1 MLSELT
7 LSNWEDRQENLDQAE
22 IERRLAEAQASEAE
36 AEKNRAEEE
45 RAKAEAEKLKAETER
60 VKSDP
65 PSSTASE
72 SGDNWKEVAELQAK
86 RIDALA
92 KLMSAESE
100 SRKAEWQ
107 EAQTVISDM
116 KEALE
121 LNSDLISKLD
131 QSTEDLMQ
139 ATAALVKMAQ
149 EAKAKK

>member
-1 MLSELT
+1 MAIEENSIISE
-7 LSNWEDRQENLDQAE
+7 WEKTQAELDQAE
-22 IERRLAEAQASEAE
+22 LDKR
-36 AEKNRAEEE
+36 KAEEE

-139 ATAALVKMAQ
+139 ATAALVKLNQ
-149 EAKAKK
+149 DLKAKM

>member
-1 MLSELT
+1 MAIEENSIISE
-7 LSNWEDRQENLDQAE
+7 WEKTQAELDQAE
-22 IERRLAEAQASEAE
+22 LDKR
-36 AEKNRAEEE
+36 KAEEE
-45 RAKAEAEKLKAETER
+45 AAKAEAEKLKAETER

-139 ATAALVKMAQ
+139 ATAALVKLNQ
-149 EAKAKK
+149 DLKAKM